1 MQQRKYT
8 KHFKEQLCE
17 AINNGESPLKISR
30 KLKIAR
36 SLIYRWQE
44 QYEKGALTDSID
56 LQSKPERRIT
66 ELETLVGRL
75 MADNELLKKALS
87 QANYPPEKEEIYSGN
102 IEIDL
107 DPSRGDVKC

>member
-8 KHFKEQLCE
+8 KHFKEQICE
-17 AINNGESPLKISR
+17 AINHGESPLQISR
-30 KLKIAR
+30 RLKIAR

-44 QYEKGALTDSID
+44 QFEKGELTDSID

-66 ELETLVGRL
+66 ELETLLGRL

-87 QANYPPEKEEIYSGN
+87 QANYPSEEDEIYSGS

-107 DPSRGDVKC
+107 GQSQGDVKC